1 MHPVVKRQ
9 CADLVPGMSRI
20 GNTIIIVP
28 KEVTVSAVGASVVVK
43 GPKGELRMTVPAHIR
58 VNIADGKIK
67 VERKGED
74 KPTRALHGY
83 VRANLANLV
92 TGVTKGW
99 TKTLEL
105 SGVGY
110 RAAVTGVN
118 LTLNL
123 GFSHPVTVAPPA
135 GIQFAVHEAKIVVSG
150 RDKQLVGEVAAKIR
164 AIKKPE
170 PYKGKGIK
178 YEGEHIRKKAG
189 KAAKAVGGMPGV
201 K

>member
-1 MHPVVKRQ
+1 
-9 CADLVPGMSRI
+9 MSRI

-58 VNIADGKIK
+58 VNIADGKIEVK
-67 VERKGED
+67 RTSDD

-83 VRANLANLV
+83 VRANLDNLV

-118 LTLNL
+118 LTLNV
-123 GFSHPVTVAPPA
+123 GFSHPVTIAPPA
-135 GIQFAVHEAKIVVSG
+135 GIQFAVHEGKIVVSG
-150 RDKQLVGEVAAKIR
+150 KDKQLVGEVAAKIR

-189 KAAKAVGGMPGV
+189 KAAKAIGGAPGAV

>member
-1 MHPVVKRQ
+1 
-9 CADLVPGMSRI
+9 MSRI
-20 GNTIIIVP
+20 GNAIISVP
-28 KEVTVSAVGASVVVK
+28 KEATVSAEGANVVVK
-43 GPKGELRMTVPAHIR
+43 GPKGELRMKVPGRIH
-58 VNIADGKIK
+58 VHVLDGKIEVK
-67 VERKGED
+67 RNGND

-83 VRANLANLV
+83 VRANLDNLV

-110 RAAVTGVN
+110 RAAVTGAN

-123 GFSHPVTVAPPA
+123 GFSHPVTVVPPR
-135 GIQFAVHEAKIVVSG
+135 GIQFSAAEGKIVVSG
-150 RDKQLVGEVAAKIR
+150 SDKQLVGEVAASIR
-164 AIKKPE
+164 AFKKPE

-178 YEGEHIRKKAG
+178 YQGEHIRKKAG
-189 KAAKAVGGMPGV
+189 KAAKAIGGAPGA